1 MEFKG
6 RIYKILPEQSG
17 TTKEGKEWRRLD
29 FVFEYFEKE
38 TDRYSDKVVLS
49 VMNERIEQYDLHE
62 QDEVLIGFGH
72 NVREYQ
78 GRWYNELRVYKLEK
92 ITALVAQPSGNALG
106 TVANAEQN
114 IPDFM
119 Q

>member
-6 RIYKILPEQSG
+6 RIYKVLDEQTG
-17 TTKEGKEWRRLD
+17 TNKEGKVWRRLE
-29 FVFEYFEKE
+29 FIFEYFENE
-38 TDRYSDKVVLS
+38 NDRYSDKVVLS
-49 VMNERIEQYDLHE
+49 IMNDRIDQYKPQENDN
-62 QDEVLIGFGH
+62 VLIGFGH

-78 GRWYNELRVYKLEK
+78 GRWYNELRMYKYEH
-92 ITALVAQPSGNALG
+92 LVNDQSKE
-106 TVANAEQN
+106 AEAEQQN